1 MTDQTDRS
9 PVLHAIAVFAFVA
22 RIAGGASVALLG
34 SQTGVAISAPAP
46 QLPTNPCQLEGVT
59 RPTRCGVLT
68 VLENPER
75 PDGRRLAIRFAV
87 IPASSSGNKVLDPIV
102 VLTGG
107 PGEKA
112 IESASVYVG
121 RLASLLSDRD
131 LLLVDQRGTGQS
143 APLECHLF
151 SSADP
156 AASVRDFF
164 PWAAVARCAR
174 ELEKTADLTR
184 YVSPYFASDLE
195 QVRRALGYGRLNL
208 FALSYGT
215 QAAQAYLRRYPES
228 VRTAYLG
235 SPAPIDVGG
244 PLDFAKTEQAALD
257 RMFENCAAEAACHA
271 AFPNLRSE
279 FQQLVRRLDAGE
291 VSVQVPEA
299 ADAFV
304 LSRGRVA
311 SWVRSQLYRPRDA
324 AALPWFLHRAYGG
337 DWSPIVESMLS
348 DARDVEQD
356 LGFGLFFSIT
366 CSEEVPF
373 VPEKDVVAATR
384 DTFLGDYRL
393 RQQQAACALWPK
405 AKLPKGYRQPV
416 KSSAPTLFVTGDL
429 DGGTPLW
436 YTDRVARGFS
446 NHVTVVVHGQ
456 GHTEWN
462 ECVAGKY
469 EQLVRSGSVRELKSP
484 SCPPMALPSFKISP
498 DSPAA

>member
-1 MTDQTDRS
+1 MTDRTDRS
-9 PVLHAIAVFAFVA
+9 PVLHAITVLALVA
-22 RIAGGASVALLG
+22 RVAGGASVALLG
-34 SQTGVAISAPAP
+34 PEAGAAAFAAAPE
-46 QLPTNPCQLEGVT
+46 LPTSPCQLEGVA
-59 RPTRCGVLT
+59 RPARCGMLT
-68 VLENPER
+68 VLENPKR
-75 PDGRRLAIRFAV
+75 PDGRRLAIHFAV
-87 IPASSSGNKVLDPIV
+87 IPASSSGRVLLDPIV

-143 APLECHLF
+143 APLECHLY

-164 PWAAVARCAR
+164 PPAAVARCAR
-174 ELEKTADLTR
+174 ELEKIADLIR
-184 YVSPYFASDLE
+184 YTSPHFASDLE

-208 FALSYGT
+208 FAGSYGT
-215 QAAQAYLRRYPES
+215 RAAQAYLRQYPRS

-235 SPAPIDVGG
+235 SSVPIDVAE
-244 PLDFAKTEQAALD
+244 PLDFAKTEQTALD

-279 FQQLVRRLDAGE
+279 FQELVRRLESAE
-291 VSVQVPEA
+291 VRVHIPEA
-299 ADAFV
+299 TDAVV
-304 LSRGRVA
+304 LSRGRA
-311 SWVRSQLYRPRDA
+311 AEWVRSQLYRPHDA
-324 AALPWFLHRAYGG
+324 AALPWFLHRAYAG
-337 DWSPIVESMLS
+337 DWSPILDSMLS

-356 LGFGLFFSIT
+356 LSFGLFFSIT
-366 CSEEVPF
+366 CSEDVPF
-373 VPEKDVVAATR
+373 VQEKDVVAATH

-393 RQQQAACALWPK
+393 RQQQAACKLWPR
-405 AKLPKGYRQPV
+405 AMLSKGYRQPV

-436 YTDRVARGFS
+436 FTGRVAQGFS
-446 NHVTVVVHGQ
+446 NQVTVVVHGQ

-462 ECVAGKY
+462 ECVARKY

-484 SCPPMALPSFKISP
+484 SCPPMPLPSFKISP

>member
-1 MTDQTDRS
+1 MTDQTNPS
-9 PVLHAIAVFAFVA
+9 PVLHAITVVALVA
-22 RIAGGASVALLG
+22 RIAAGASVALLG
-34 SQTGVAISAPAP
+34 LQAGATTSAAAP
-46 QLPTNPCQLEGVT
+46 ELPTSPCQLESVT
-59 RPTRCGVLT
+59 RPARCGMLT

-87 IPASSSGNKVLDPIV
+87 IPASSSGNKLLDPIV

-121 RLASLLSDRD
+121 RLASLLLDRD

-164 PWAAVARCAR
+164 PPAAVARCAR

-208 FALSYGT
+208 FAGSYGT
-215 QAAQAYLRRYPES
+215 RAAQAYLRQYPGS

-235 SPAPIDVGG
+235 SPVPIDAGE
-244 PLDFAKTEQAALD
+244 PLDFAKTEQTALD
-257 RMFENCAAEAACHA
+257 RVFENCAAEAACHA
-271 AFPNLRSE
+271 AFPNLLSE
-279 FQQLVRRLDAGE
+279 FQQLVMRLDAGE
-291 VSVQVPEA
+291 VRVHVPEA
-299 ADAFV
+299 ADAVV

-311 SWVRSQLYRPRDA
+311 EWVRSQLYRPHDA
-324 AALPWFLHRAYGG
+324 AALPWFLHRAYVA
-337 DWSPIVESMLS
+337 DWSPILDSMLS
-348 DARDVEQD
+348 HARDVEQD
-356 LGFGLFFSIT
+356 LGFGLFLSIT
-366 CSEEVPF
+366 CSEDLPF
-373 VPEKDVVAATR
+373 VQEKDVVVATR

-393 RQQQAACALWPK
+393 RQQQAACKFWPI
-405 AKLPKGYRQPV
+405 AKLPKGYRKPV
-416 KSSAPTLFVTGDL
+416 ESSAPTLFVTGDL

-436 YTDRVARGFS
+436 FTDRVAQGFS
-446 NHVTVVVHGQ
+446 NHVTVVIHGQ

-469 EQLVRSGSVRELKSP
+469 EQLVRSGTVRALNSP
-484 SCPPMALPSFKISP
+484 SCPSMPLPSFKTSP